1 MKKILRFSFVILFS
15 LLLVACSNNGENKPA
30 QENSGS
36 DGEVKTYRLATDAAL
51 DYPTTKALTKFSE
64 LVKEKSNGKIVIDV
78 YESSILGDE
87 VSYLEQLQ
95 VGTIDFAKLSLGTIG
110 GLYNDLQVFN
120 LPFLFKNS
128 DEMWKVLESEIGNK
142 VLNGLNSYSI
152 QGLGFTDNGSRC
164 FYTTHEVKSIA
175 DFSKKNIRVQ
185 QNELMMN
192 MVKNLGGNP
201 INVAANE
208 VYSAL
213 QTGVADGG
221 ENNINIILSDSLYEV
236 APYVILDNH
245 TTGFDIICVNLDLW
259 NKFSDDEKKIL
270 QESMNEAKDY
280 QKEIWNEATETSLKT
295 LEEKGAKIHQPD
307 DQTLQDFREAMQPIY
322 DQYQTKYSEWITEI
336 NNVLGN
342 K

>member
-142 VLNGLNSYSI
+142 VLNGLKSYSI

-259 NKFSDDEKKIL
+259 NKFSDDEK
-270 QESMNEAKDY
+270 
-280 QKEIWNEATETSLKT
+280 
-295 LEEKGAKIHQPD
+295 
-307 DQTLQDFREAMQPIY
+307 
-322 DQYQTKYSEWITEI
+322 
-336 NNVLGN
+336 
-342 K
+342 